1 MAQSPSTPPNIDAFK
16 DLPLEELQV
25 MQDKLKGFVQRRL
38 ENKKNEALQQIQNIV
53 RLHQLTYEEVVA
65 VIRTQTV
72 RGKAPAIYRNPEN
85 PRQTWSG
92 KGDAPAWY
100 VMAKDKVTLRIP
112 GA

>member
-1 MAQSPSTPPNIDAFK
+1 MSPDPDFK
-16 DLPLEELQV
+16 DLSLEE
-25 MQDKLKGFVQRRL
+25 MLKKQKEL
-38 ENKKNEALQQIQNIV
+38 EAFIAKRMEMKKKEVLNQIKELV
-53 RLHQLTYEEVVA
+53 RQHDLTYDEVVA

-92 KGDAPAWY
+92 KGDPPAWY
-100 VMAKDKVTLRIP
+100 VTAKDKEALRIP